1 MSLQL
6 KSITKSYGDTEV
18 LRDITFDLIDGE
30 LMVLL
35 GPSGAGKSK
44 TLEIVAGIEEPDS
57 GEVIINGVDVL
68 DVAPRKRGVGFVFQD
83 YSLFPH
89 KTVYENI
96 AFGLKMRGEGEVKGK
111 VEEIAREMRVYGLL
125 DRYPDQISG
134 GQQQRAALARALIIQ
149 PELLLFDEPLSSLD
163 QRVREALRKTLKT
176 IQKKHKVT
184 TLYVTHDY
192 VEAIALAD
200 RIAILKRGCILQ
212 TGTPDEIFY
221 KPNSREVAEFTG
233 MKNIFEG
240 EVKDSSDE
248 SSLITFK
255 ELNIQVNRE
264 LPKMKV
270 TVCIRPESI
279 MFVRPDRPST
289 FENSFEGRIFEV
301 ESFGSA
307 MQSLGVKV
315 GETIFYV
322 NVPNHVVEKMGLS
335 PGKEVKISLKKE
347 KIHVLLNGEG
357 QHV

>member
-1 MSLQL
+1 MSLKL
-6 KSITKSYGDTEV
+6 KGVTKSYGDTKV

-35 GPSGAGKSK
+35 GPSGSGKSK

-96 AFGLKMRGEGEVKGK
+96 AFGLKMRGENEVKEK
-111 VEEIAREMRVYGLL
+111 VEEIAREMRVYSLL
-125 DRYPDQISG
+125 DRFPNQISG
-134 GQQQRAALARALIIQ
+134 GQQQRAALARALIIN

-176 IQKKHKVT
+176 IQRKHKVT

-200 RIAILKRGCILQ
+200 RIAILKSGRILQ

-221 KPNSREVAEFTG
+221 KPNSKEVAEFTG

-240 EVKDSSDE
+240 EVKDSSKE
-248 SSLITFK
+248 GSSITFK
-255 ELNIQVNRE
+255 ELNIHVSRE

-270 TVCIRPESI
+270 IVCIRPESI

-289 FENSFEGRIFEV
+289 FENSFEGRISEV

-307 MQSLGVKV
+307 MQSLGVEV
-315 GETIFYV
+315 GESIFYV
-322 NVPNHVVEKMGLS
+322 NVPNHVVEKMGLGI
-335 PGKEVKISLKKE
+335 GKDVKISLKKE
-347 KIHVLLNGEG
+347 KIHVLLNGEIH
-357 QHV
+357 HV